1 MKSHDLN
8 ALTRTIMERHSC
20 TWREARG
27 RIGRHGAAART
38 SNLRRAAS
46 DARRA
51 DLARERADRISP

>member
-38 SNLRRAAS
+38 EKLG
-46 DARRA
+46 D
-51 DLARERADRISP
+51 